1 MARTGQFRLILE
13 KAATEQDVRKVIA
26 ALGGQTPTKSKPVEV
41 IVRPQLR
48 LYSAG
53 QLRFY
58 WDCVRQIASHTGHD
72 ADALDAFFC
81 RKFLGT
87 SITIIGPDRHEDPIS
102 KTTLDSAGMSKLIDD
117 VKHWAGLHL
126 DISFEEE
133 ARA

>member
-41 IVRPQLR
+41 IVRPQIRVPSRAQTNYYWAILR
-48 LYSAG
+48 ETSNH
-53 QLRFY
+53 
-58 WDCVRQIASHTGHD
+58 SGHD
-72 ADALDAFFC
+72 ADVLDVYLR

-87 SITIIGPDRHEDPIS
+87 RVEIIGPDPEEVPIS
-102 KTTLDSAGMSKLIDD
+102 ITTLDSAGMSKLIDD

-126 DISFEEE
+126 DIAFEEE
-133 ARA
+133 ASA

>member
-26 ALGGQTPTKSKPVEV
+26 ALGGQMPTKSKPVEV
-41 IVRPQLR
+41 IVRPQAKVW
-48 LYSAG
+48 SQG
-53 QLRFY
+53 QLNYY
-58 WDCVRQIASHTGHD
+58 WAVIRDIANHTGHD
-72 ADALDAFFC
+72 GDALDVFFC

-87 SITIIGPDRHEDPIS
+87 TISVIGPDRHEDPIS
-102 KTTLDSAGMSKLIDD
+102 KTSLDSAGMSKLIDD

-133 ARA
+133 AQA